1 MNRQGWRLRTGNSGR
16 NFFAKRLNLRAIES
30 EPPLL
35 EVGEWQREARALRIR
50 VYLLSILILS
60 ATFQAHAQTQ
70 VDPFELAQLTCAAL
84 VAAVKK
90 TPIPDYLD
98 QSENP
103 NFFVMLRR
111 HEPLYNKCMAACAG
125 PVFVRDCA
133 IRGQPPAVIARLQQI
148 LNSSAEDTIEKA
160 RERLRKG
167 Q

>member
-1 MNRQGWRLRTGNSGR
+1 M
-16 NFFAKRLNLRAIES
+16 
-30 EPPLL
+30 
-35 EVGEWQREARALRIR
+35 RIR
-50 VYLLSILILS
+50 VHLLSILILS
-60 ATFQAHAQTQ
+60 TFQAHAQTQ

-125 PVFVRDCA
+125 PVSVRDCA
-133 IRGQPPAVIARLQQI
+133 IRGQPPAVSPACNKSLIAQLRAIGALAGRTDSP
-148 LNSSAEDTIEKA
+148 LKTRFAPDSPLEGVVSSELVSAQFPVIQGKY
-160 RERLRKG
+160 REFH
-167 Q
+167 